1 MIHVYMFIYDSEQ
14 LYDHRYEFGRPHRSN
29 RRKSINKV
37 KKYDGTMLR
46 RVHKLREK
54 LKYEMDSKIPK
65 IRRELRIKYKELK
78 KELND

>member
-37 KKYDGTMLR
+37 KKYDGAMLR
-46 RVHKLREK
+46 RVHRLYEE
-54 LKYEMDSKIPK
+54 LKYEMNPK